1 MNLET
6 IRQGLEHLVW
16 DTDLDPSKESRGR
29 AILIEWSRIVVVV
42 ARDVLHGQLRLQAM
56 SLVYTSLLALGPL
69 LAVVF
74 AVLKAFGVH
83 TLLRPTLLSFLA
95 PLEERG
101 VELTNQ
107 ILQFVSNMRVGVL
120 GAVGL
125 GLLLYTSTSLVRKVE
140 QAFNSIWHVHRG
152 RRLMRRLSDYLAV
165 IVIGPLLF
173 FTALGVTASLASS
186 GWLQPFH
193 GFVTVIAKTVPY
205 LLVIG
210 GYVLVYVFIPNTKV
224 RIRSALL
231 GAAVAGV
238 LWQSAGFAF
247 AAFVAGSGQYR
258 AVYASLAILILFIIW
273 MYLSW
278 LILLIGA
285 AIAHYHQ
292 HPERVTREP
301 HQVSVLISNRRR
313 ERLGLL
319 IARLIAEH
327 YYTGQAAWNA
337 EALARRLRCPLPV
350 TEQLLAAF
358 SVNGMLARTHHTPVA
373 YLPACA
379 LETVPLSKLIAII
392 RASGID
398 RGPQTPDPIVD
409 DIMEKTAQAGAD
421 ALAGRT
427 WRDLF
432 VADEGTDRDR
442 TEIHRADAR
451 NENSAGA

>member
-1 MNLET
+1 MNLQT
-6 IRQGLEHLVW
+6 IRERLEHLVW
-16 DTDLDPSKESRGR
+16 GVDPPQESRAR
-29 AILIEWSRIVVVV
+29 AILVEWSRIAAVV
-42 ARDVLHGQLRLQAM
+42 ARDILQGPLRLQAT
-56 SLVYTSLLALGPL
+56 SLVYTSLLALVPL

-101 VELTNQ
+101 VQLTDQ

-140 QAFNSIWHVHRG
+140 EAFNSIWHVRRG
-152 RRLMRRLSDYLAV
+152 RRLIRRLGDYLAI

-193 GFVTVIAKTVPY
+193 GFATVIAKVVPY
-205 LLVIG
+205 FLVIG
-210 GYVLVYVFIPNTKV
+210 GYVLVYVFVPNTKV
-224 RIRSALL
+224 RVRSALL

-238 LWQSAGFAF
+238 LWQSAGFGF

-258 AVYASLAILILFIIW
+258 AVYASFAILILFIIW

-301 HQVSVLISNRRR
+301 RDISAQISNRRR
-313 ERLGLL
+313 EQLGLL

-327 YYTGQAAWNA
+327 YYTGQTAWSG
-337 EALARRLRCPLPV
+337 EALARRLRSPLTAIEP
-350 TEQLLAAF
+350 LLAAL
-358 SVNGMLARTHHTPVA
+358 SVNGLLARTHDTPVA
-373 YLPACA
+373 YLPARA
-379 LETVPLSKLIAII
+379 LETVPLSELIAAI

-398 RGPQTPDPIVD
+398 GGPQTPDPIVD
-409 DIMEKTAQAGAD
+409 GIMDDIAQARTD

-427 WRDLF
+427 WRDLI
-432 VADEGTDRDR
+432 VADDGKDRAR
-442 TEIHRADAR
+442 TEIRR
-451 NENSAGA
+451 AGARTEKSGGT